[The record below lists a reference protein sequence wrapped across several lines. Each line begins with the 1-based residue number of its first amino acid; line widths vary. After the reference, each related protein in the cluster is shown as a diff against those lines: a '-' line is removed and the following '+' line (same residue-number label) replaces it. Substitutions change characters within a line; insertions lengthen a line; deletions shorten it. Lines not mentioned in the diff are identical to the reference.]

1 MNSIILILASRQE
14 YIFHLQILEAQVN
27 SMSSN
32 DRMYLMQKIQYK
44 ILKVEQRR
52 IQIESQTLLNYSEP
66 RKFLQKLVKKY
77 IKIQGYYYQK
87 LQLYFPIFSQ
97 RKQFLPMQRNQL
109 FKIAS
114 NSTMSSTEIIQII
127 INLQKERLVRQIDS
141 LVKSINRNEALQT
154 DLITNRNEKFCQDP
168 IQSLEYLN
176 HIHLTYYLQNK
187 PTYKNDPYDIM
198 NLDEQTKEFLMSG
211 FKSYVCCLTKTKNV
225 FIPIESTQEIT
236 LFRYEKY
243 WKILNDQNN
252 ALNKRITKFYFKNY
266 QQIQTTLEKQ
276 IICSVHRLPVKLNQ
290 KQNKRNI
297 FHKIRLSKQ
306 ENEGRNSRTF
316 QDGFQTDKEPYV
328 GNSIGMESQGDIFS
342 HLKNIVLSSSKTRE
356 QKSNYEN
363 KKYILRD
370 SQIRNEHEMIQSQL
384 VLCGKSMKFPNN
396 EQEKKRILSNIFE
409 NKDNVNNASKDKSV
423 EQVSLSLTKNL
434 KIQKQGLSN
443 KYHLIKIKQNCS
455 QLKLQQL
462 QLQN

>member
-1 MNSIILILASRQE
+1 MNSVILILASRQE
-14 YIFHLQILEAQVN
+14 YIFHLQILEAQIN
-27 SMSSN
+27 SMTSN
-32 DRMYLMQKIQYK
+32 DRCNLLQKLQYK

-114 NSTMSSTEIIQII
+114 NSTMSSIEIIQII

-141 LVKSINRNEALQT
+141 LVKSVNRNESLQT

-168 IQSLEYLN
+168 IQSLDYLN
-176 HIHLTYYLQNK
+176 HIHMTYYLLNK
-187 PTYKNDPYDIM
+187 PTQKNDPYDIM
-198 NLDEQTKEFLMSG
+198 NLDEQTKEYMTSG

-243 WKILNDQNN
+243 QKILNEQNY
-252 ALNKRITKFYFKNY
+252 ALNKRIMKFYFKNY
-266 QQIQTTLEKQ
+266 QEIQCTLEKQ
-276 IICSVHRLPVKLNQ
+276 IISSVHRLPIKYQQ
-290 KQNKRNI
+290 KQNKRSI
-297 FHKIRLSKQ
+297 FHKMRLSRQ

-316 QDGFQTDKEPYV
+316 QDGFQTDKEPYI
-328 GNSIGMESQGDIFS
+328 GNSVGLESQGEILT

-356 QKSNYEN
+356 QRVNQEN
-363 KKYILRD
+363 KKFILRE
-370 SQIRNEHEMIQSQL
+370 SQIRNEHELIQSQL
-384 VLCGKSMKFPNN
+384 VLCGKSMRFPYN
-396 EQEKKRILSNIFE
+396 EQEKKRIFSNIFE
-409 NKDNVNNASKDKSV
+409 NKDHINNGSKEKSV
-423 EQVSLSLTKNL
+423 EQVSLPLTKNL
-434 KIQKQGLSN
+434 KFQKLGLNN

-462 QLQN
+462 QIQN